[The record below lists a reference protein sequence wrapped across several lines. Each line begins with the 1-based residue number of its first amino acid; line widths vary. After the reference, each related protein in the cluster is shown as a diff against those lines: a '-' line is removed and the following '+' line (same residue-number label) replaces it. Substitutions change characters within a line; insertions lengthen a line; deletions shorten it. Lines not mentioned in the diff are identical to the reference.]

1 MYSNSK
7 YGVTIRIDLPNGVYE
22 FNEDSATGKTRLC
35 KELKELQRL
44 GESVIGY
51 TYGDD
56 RLGINL
62 IEVFNKIRPKVLVL
76 DRYNMYNGT
85 FNNEIVKWSADT
97 IILVDCKG
105 DLQIDCKADWCTI
118 EMTADKIEVVS
129 DAADADADEFKSR
142 LKTFDEFRSKIETC
156 RNSPVTMFTCV
167 KCLIEHDILD
177 TPLIH

>member
-7 YGVTIRIDLPNGVYE
+7 YSVAISIDLPNGVYE

-62 IEVFNKIRPKVLVL
+62 IEVFNKIHPKVLVL
-76 DRYNMYNGT
+76 DRYDMYNGT

-105 DLQIDCKADWCTI
+105 DLQVDCEVDWCTI

-129 DAADADADEFKSR
+129 DTVDDDEFKCR
-142 LKTFDEFRSKIETC
+142 LKTFDEFKSGIETC

-167 KCLIEHDILD
+167 KCLIEHGILER
-177 TPLIH
+177 